1 MGIFIEMHISDS
13 VTQEEWDP
21 VYEKSLFMAK
31 KFGFYNIG
39 YKMIRFL

>member
-1 MGIFIEMHISDS
+1 MGIFIGMYISDS

-31 KFGFYNIG
+31 ELGFYNIG
-39 YKMIRFL
+39 YKETV